1 MDGWRERA
9 EGREREVLERRK
21 GGNRLPC
28 TWVVE
33 IYEEC
38 RSFVD
43 ERTMLSIYE
52 NQSYRFLVRGLDRLH
67 LGRRRWMAGAA
78 VDSSPSLF

>member
-9 EGREREVLERRK
+9 DGREREVLERRK
-21 GGNRLPC
+21 GGNRPPC
-28 TWVVE
+28 IWVVE
-33 IYEEC
+33 IDEESRC
-38 RSFVD
+38 FVD
-43 ERTMLSIYE
+43 ERKMLSIYE